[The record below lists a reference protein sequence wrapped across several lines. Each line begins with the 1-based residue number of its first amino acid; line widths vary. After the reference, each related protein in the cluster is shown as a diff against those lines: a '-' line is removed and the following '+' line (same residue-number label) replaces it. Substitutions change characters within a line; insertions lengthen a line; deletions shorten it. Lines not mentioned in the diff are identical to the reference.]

1 VTDRV
6 RRANGADNDLDE
18 IWTNIAIDS
27 IAAADRLIDRLEAA
41 EDRLGDFPELG
52 RLRDDIAADLRSWPV
67 GDYLILYRV
76 DREGVLI
83 VRVLH
88 GARDLPAVLDD

>member
-1 VTDRV
+1 MS
-6 RRANGADNDLDE
+6 
-18 IWTNIAIDS
+18 IAIDS
-27 IAAADRLIDRLEAA
+27 MAAADRLIDRLEAA

-67 GDYLILYRV
+67 GDYLILYRI
-76 DREGVLI
+76 DRNGVLI

-88 GARDLPAVLDD
+88 GARDLPAILDD